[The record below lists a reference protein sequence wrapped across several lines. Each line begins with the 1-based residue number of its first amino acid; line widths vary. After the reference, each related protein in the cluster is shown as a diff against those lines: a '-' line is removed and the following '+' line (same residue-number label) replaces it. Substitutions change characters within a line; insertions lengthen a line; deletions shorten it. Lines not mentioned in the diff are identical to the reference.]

1 MNYLHNTDAATMA
14 YINLYGVLGCLEE
27 LCRLDEEA
35 KSLIADKKIS
45 IGFVVKGG
53 PAATLYFDYGT
64 CTLRRNADDC
74 DIRLPFSSPE
84 KFNGMING
92 TVTPIP
98 NKGLTKIPFLLKTFT
113 KLTDI
118 LSSYLQAD
126 EEALKDPTFREK
138 STTLMFYLIATAIAQ
153 IGNHDQIGKASAGYL
168 VDGTVELCIQD
179 GPAAGIVVKNHR
191 LHTVK
196 KTPEGVTACM
206 KFGSMEI
213 ARNLFEGKINAV
225 ASIGTGDVRM
235 NGMISMLDNVN
246 RILDR
251 VGLYLA

>member
-1 MNYLHNTDAATMA
+1 MNYLHNTDAATLA

-27 LCRLDEEA
+27 LCRMDEEA
-35 KSLIADKKIS
+35 QALIADKNIS

-53 PAATLYFDYGT
+53 PAATLYFQNGT
-64 CTLRRNADDC
+64 CTLKRNADQC

-84 KFNGMING
+84 KFNGMIDG

-113 KLTDI
+113 KLTDR
-118 LSSYLQAD
+118 LSSYLKAD
-126 EEALKDPTFREK
+126 EEALKDPAFREK
-138 STTLMFYLIATAIAQ
+138 STTLMFYLISVAIAQ
-153 IGNHDQIGKASAGYL
+153 IGNHDQIGKASAGYV
-168 VDGTVELCIQD
+168 VDGTVKLCIKD
-179 GPAAGIVVKNHR
+179 GPAAGIVVRNHH

-196 KTPEGVTACM
+196 KDPEEVTACM
-206 KFGSMEI
+206 EFGSMEI
-213 ARNLFEGKINAV
+213 ARDLFEGKINAV
-225 ASIGTGDVRM
+225 ACIGTGDVRM
-235 NGMISMLDNVN
+235 SGMISMLDNVN